1 MDQTSIILLFAGG
14 IVVGLFLPGLL
25 KLIRFSFLLDILAAG
40 GRRLGSLSSVFGKI
54 FKKRSKPK
62 PSSPEIKA
70 EKDQGADPRE
80 QQINESLQMVR
91 IILLNLTSLILRTDQ
106 AAQKS
111 STTLG
116 DVRTTID
123 DLRLPP
129 ELGEV
134 HNILL
139 QEIDR
144 VISSNTALKAELAK
158 TKEGLEMHKQ
168 QVESLKTAVRIDSL
182 TQLANR
188 VYFDEK
194 LMEMIR
200 LRRRYE
206 DPFSLLMIDVDNFK
220 QINDTFGHQ
229 AGDRIL
235 KGVAFKL
242 KSSLRESD
250 FLARIGGDEFAA
262 IIIKG
267 GGEEAVEIGLKL
279 CAILKENRFRLDG
292 NDFRVTISVGVAEA
306 GAKDTPASLLKRAD
320 GALYRAKQEGRDR
333 TVLAD
338 MP

>member
-1 MDQTSIILLFAGG
+1 MDQTAIILLFAGG
-14 IVVGLFLPGLL
+14 IIVGLLLPGLF
-25 KLIRFSFLLDILAAG
+25 KLLRLSLLLDIMAVG
-40 GRRLGSLSSVFGKI
+40 GQRLGSLLRVFGKV
-54 FKKRSKPK
+54 FQKRSRPN
-62 PSSPEIKA
+62 PSIQEIKVD
-70 EKDQGADPRE
+70 ENQPGDPRE
-80 QQINESLQMVR
+80 QQINESLQMIR
-91 IILLNLTSLILRTDQ
+91 TILLNLTGLILRTDQ
-106 AAQKS
+106 AAQRS

-116 DVRTTID
+116 DVRTAID
-123 DLRLPP
+123 DLRLPQ

-134 HNILL
+134 HNILIR
-139 QEIDR
+139 EIDR
-144 VISSNTALKAELAK
+144 VISSNTALKAELAQ

-188 VYFDEK
+188 AYFDEK

-206 DPFSLLMIDVDNFK
+206 DPYSLLMIDVDNFK

-242 KSSLRESD
+242 RTSLRESD
-250 FLARIGGDEFAA
+250 FIARFGGDEFAA

-267 GGEEAVEIGLKL
+267 GAEEAVEIGLKL
-279 CAILKENRFRLDG
+279 CANLKESRFRLDG

-306 GAKDTPASLLKRAD
+306 VAKDTPESLLKRAD
-320 GALYRAKQEGRDR
+320 SALYQAKQGGRDR
-333 TVLAD
+333 TILAE